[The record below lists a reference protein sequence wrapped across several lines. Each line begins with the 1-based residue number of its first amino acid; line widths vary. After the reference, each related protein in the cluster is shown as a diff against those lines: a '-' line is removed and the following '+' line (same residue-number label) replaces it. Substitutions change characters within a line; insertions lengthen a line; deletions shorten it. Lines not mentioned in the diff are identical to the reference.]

1 MIFFALTRSGYDEL
15 ARSLGHTP
23 SPLWVNSGILSESEA
38 ADIRASGAE
47 LTEFTSQ
54 VAESSSSIEAAL
66 ETIKQHHP
74 GCSIWVEHPMQP

>member
-15 ARSLGHTP
+15 VRSFGRAP
-23 SPLWVNSGILSESEA
+23 SPLWVNSGILSESDA

-54 VAESSSSIEAAL
+54 VAVNSASIETAL
-66 ETIKQHHP
+66 DTIKQHHP
-74 GCSIWVEHPMQP
+74 SCSIWVEHPRQP